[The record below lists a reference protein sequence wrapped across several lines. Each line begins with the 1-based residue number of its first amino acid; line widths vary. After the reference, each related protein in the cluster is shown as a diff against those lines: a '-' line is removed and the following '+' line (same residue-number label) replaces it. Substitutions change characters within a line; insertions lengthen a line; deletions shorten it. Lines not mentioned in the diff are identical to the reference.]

1 MRKIIESIEEEY
13 RRYRK
18 LGEGAFA
25 QLHDAELSAA
35 ASGGGNSAAVLVWH
49 VAGNL
54 ASRFTDFLTSDGEKP
69 WRQRDEEFK
78 ARQVSRKELLEKW
91 ESGWSVLVA
100 ALAALSDEDLGR
112 TVTIRGK
119 PLKVHE
125 ALHRSLAHAAYHVGQ
140 IVYIAK
146 EMRGV
151 SWKSLSIPLGGSA
164 AYNLS
169 PDRERPPR

>member
-1 MRKIIESIEEEY
+1 MRDIIGSIEEEY

-35 ASGGGNSAAVLVWH
+35 GSGGGNSTAVLVWH

-54 ASRFTDFLTSDGEKP
+54 ASRFTDFLTTDGEKP

-78 ARQVSRKELLEKW
+78 QRHVTRQELLEKW
-91 ESGWSVLVA
+91 ESGWKVLGA
-100 ALAALSDEDLGR
+100 TLAALTDAELSR
-112 TVTIRGK
+112 TVAIRGK

-125 ALHRSLAHAAYHVGQ
+125 ALHRSLAHTAYHVGQ
-140 IVYIAK
+140 IVFIAK
-146 EMRGV
+146 EMRGA
-151 SWKSLSIPLGGSA
+151 SWKSLSIPLGAFGA
-164 AYNLS
+164 VAL
-169 PDRERPPR
+169 RQ